1 MSKPRLIVIMSV
13 LIVSAITIY
22 YIISTRSSTQ
32 NNTISLYGNID
43 IRQVEL
49 TFHDPEH
56 IQKMWVEEGD
66 KVTQGQLLAEQ
77 DLERFQYLLEKAR
90 AQVEMQQ
97 QVILRL
103 VHGSRPEEIKKTRDD
118 VKALEAQVVFDQ
130 KEYKRLNA
138 LVKRHLTS
146 VESVDRAYARL
157 HTDQK
162 QLAALKEQY
171 RLAVIG
177 PRKEDIE
184 EAKARLKIYQ
194 SQLKLDQKNFQDA
207 HLYAPHAGI
216 IQDRILEPGD
226 MADLRTPVFTLAL
239 TNPVWARVY
248 VPETQLGQIKYGM
261 PARIYSDSYPDKSY
275 IGWIGFISPTAEF
288 TPKTVET
295 PELRTSLVYQVRVF
309 ACGGTHDELRLG
321 MPVTVKIDT
330 TATKSIKQASD
341 CPVAS

>member
-1 MSKPRLIVIMSV
+1 MSKSRFIVIVGV
-13 LIVSAITIY
+13 LIALAITF
-22 YIISTRSSTQ
+22 YIISTQSSAQ
-32 NNTISLYGNID
+32 NNAITLYGNID

-77 DLERFQYLLEKAR
+77 DLDRFQYLLEKAR
-90 AQVEMQQ
+90 AQVEAQQ
-97 QVILRL
+97 QVVLRL
-103 VHGSRPEEIKKTRDD
+103 VNGSRPEEIRQTRNDA
-118 VKALEAQVVFDQ
+118 KALEAQVEFDQ
-130 KEYKRLNA
+130 KEYSRLKK
-138 LVKRHLTS
+138 LLKRHLTS
-146 VESVDRAYARL
+146 VESVDQAYARL
-157 HTDQK
+157 RTDQK
-162 QLAALKEQY
+162 KLAALKERY

-177 PRKEDIE
+177 PRKEDIA

-194 SQLKLDQKNFQDA
+194 NELKLAQKNLQDA

-248 VPETQLGQIKYGM
+248 VSETRLGQIKYGM
-261 PARIYSDSYPDKSY
+261 PARIFSDSYPDKSY
-275 IGWIGFISPTAEF
+275 VGWVGFISPTAEF

-295 PELRTSLVYQVRVF
+295 PELRSSLVYQVRVF
-309 ACGGTHDELRLG
+309 ACDAHDELRLG

-330 TATKSIKQASD
+330 TATTRIKQATD